1 MISHDYH
8 EDGDVDHGDG
18 DDHHEDGDADHEM
31 VMIIMGMVML
41 IAMKMVDIVTNITC
55 VGGLR

>member
-8 EDGDVDHGDG
+8 EDGDVDHEGG
-18 DDHHEDGDADHEM
+18 DDHHEDGDAD
-31 VMIIMGMVML
+31 
-41 IAMKMVDIVTNITC
+41 AMKMVNIVTNITC